1 MNNKLCESE
10 GSNMKQIPSDGF
22 THNNNKSMTSLFQAI
37 KFRGLNMISPS
48 NSMRHRRR
56 IDGGSCS
63 FHDGTVASTSS
74 IGNSSSEC
82 HCRGSSGVNVQHP
95 IYECSSLTESTAKK
109 LTKKRPME
117 VMAHSETQL
126 VRVYPASMRI
136 DSSNFNPLNFW
147 SYGIQ
152 MAAINY
158 QSECLTASHVNAAM
172 FEQNGRCGYVLKP
185 KVMHD
190 PTHILYRRFNPQ
202 EKRFDGLNPIRLTVD
217 LVSGQYCSPFGA
229 SRMNVFVE
237 IEIIGIPPDSVKKKS
252 KIISY
257 NSLNPVWHESFTFHV
272 LFEEL
277 AFIRFLIVDA
287 NTNHA
292 LAQRVIP
299 LKSVRYG
306 YRHIDMRNTQ
316 NHPLALTSL
325 FVYTLGIEEAPMPT
339 EDDKISSSTSPGGE
353 NGVNGGCGQLPHR
366 KSFNVTVYGVFSE
379 KSHIIVKVTQDSTV
393 IDVIKLALNKRD
405 DPTDVIETFV
415 LLEEGNLTWEVSVNA
430 TTGSSD
436 EIIIAPDPSTA
447 IETSIGEGSG
457 NNKND
462 KNEKKTIKK
471 SKINH
476 RRVGWNDPDEPI
488 FQRVLDFE
496 EKPLEAQARWPGYG
510 YFVLKK
516 IGDDPSSRAWLISL
530 QSKNKRKNRC
540 WDEVKTFLVCIH
552 NISEERPYVILKV
565 PIGSTAQDILAQI
578 LLKARRMENPNMFI
592 LVEEVDWGGTDVRY
606 RVLGDDEVVYK
617 TQQKWSRCGKFV
629 LEERCSK
636 EDQEALNNLGLI
648 SLTSRGL
655 RAVTRTL
662 RLHKGMTIIGR
673 RLRICGLPPLPCR
686 CLRRPDNN
694 RVAVIRE
701 AAVAHKK
708 LSKAQERQYR
718 ITLEKDDCGDSGGGL
733 ERGCDDDGSGYDDA
747 EERRSFAGY
756 FKCQLFYFWRS

>member
-1 MNNKLCESE
+1 M
-10 GSNMKQIPSDGF
+10 
-22 THNNNKSMTSLFQAI
+22 
-37 KFRGLNMISPS
+37 
-48 NSMRHRRR
+48 
-56 IDGGSCS
+56 
-63 FHDGTVASTSS
+63 
-74 IGNSSSEC
+74 
-82 HCRGSSGVNVQHP
+82 
-95 IYECSSLTESTAKK
+95 TESTAKK
-109 LTKKRPME
+109 LTKKRPLE
-117 VMAHSETQL
+117 VMTYSETQL
-126 VRVYPASMRI
+126 IRVYPASMRI
-136 DSSNFNPLNFW
+136 DSSNFNPLNFG

-158 QSECLTASHVNAAM
+158 QSECFTASHVNAAM

-190 PTHILYRRFNPQ
+190 SKHVLYRQFNPQ

-217 LVSGQYCSPFGA
+217 LVSGQYCSLFGS
-229 SRMNVFVE
+229 SRINVFVE

-252 KIISY
+252 IVINY
-257 NSLNPVWHESFTFHV
+257 NSLNPVWHESFTFHII
-272 LFEEL
+272 FEEL

-292 LAQRVIP
+292 LAERIVP
-299 LKSVRYG
+299 LRSVRYG

-325 FVYTLGIEEAPMPT
+325 FVYTLGIEDA
-339 EDDKISSSTSPGGE
+339 SSTSPVRE
-353 NGVNGGCGQLPHR
+353 NGINGGCDQLPHR
-366 KSFNVTVYGVFSE
+366 KSFTVAVYGVFSK
-379 KSHIIVKVTQDSTV
+379 KSHIMVKVTQDSTV

-405 DPTDVIETFV
+405 DPTDDIETFV
-415 LLEEGNLTWEVSVNA
+415 LLEEGDLTWEVLVNA

-436 EIIIAPDPSTA
+436 EIIIAPDPSTE
-447 IETSIGEGSG
+447 IETSIGESIG
-457 NNKND
+457 NNKNE

-471 SKINH
+471 SKINY
-476 RRVGWNDPDEPI
+476 RRVGWNDPEEPI

-496 EKPLEAQARWPGYG
+496 DKPLEAQARWPGYG

-530 QSKNKRKNRC
+530 QSKNTRTNRC

-552 NISEERPYVILKV
+552 NISEERLYVIPKV
-565 PIGSTAQDILAQI
+565 PIGSTAQDILTQI

-592 LVEEVDWGGTDVRY
+592 MVEEVDWGGTDVRY

-636 EDQEALNNLGLI
+636 EDQEALDNQGLI
-648 SLTSRGL
+648 SLTLRGL

-673 RLRICGLPPLPCR
+673 KLRICGLPSLPCC
-686 CLRRPDNN
+686 CLRRLDNN

-708 LSKAQERQYR
+708 LSKAQEQQYR
-718 ITLEKDDCGDSGGGL
+718 ITLGKDDCGDSGGGL

-747 EERRSFAGY
+747 EDRRSFAGY